1 MTPLPFLTRKILWW
15 RPRGALTNSATTLPV
30 LAFACLTLSLGMRP
44 ATVLWISMAML
55 LSMQILMAG
64 TQIGFASSSE
74 AFALMPGRPSA
85 LRASLLVM
93 ASAALCIGLG
103 FGALTGQWLS
113 AGLITSGLG
122 LLLILMT
129 SVSSAG
135 TAQLKPA
142 RFLLNVLGIGALML
156 LMTLLAVLKRKMPG
170 LPAELLLLPPAL
182 ALSLLLLWRLS
193 RVGQWQAE
201 THSASRWAAP
211 VSVMSA
217 HAWNITFMQILLAG
231 LVFARNPYG
240 LYLLAGLIPL
250 QSLAILQ
257 ARQIRDA
264 MMRHWLAGLDRPA
277 LWRPALLSCAQLTA
291 GNLLLLLLA
300 LEAFKHLPDARVAG
314 LVTGQIT
321 LACAALPLALWHLVQ
336 ITRSRREQDAGWL
349 GFQTAELPGFG
360 PMRSSRNLIRL
371 LSQGRQAKW
380 SGLIFPLLWSAA
392 SVYLA
397 WFCQGDVQ
405 KLLSA
410 LVPLALAASL
420 AALPPLWRGL
430 REVEL

>member
-1 MTPLPFLTRKILWW
+1 MSSNAWTI
-15 RPRGALTNSATTLPV
+15 TLV
-30 LAFACLTLSLGMRP
+30 
-44 ATVLWISMAML
+44 
-55 LSMQILMAG
+55 
-64 TQIGFASSSE
+64 
-74 AFALMPGRPSA
+74 
-85 LRASLLVM
+85 
-93 ASAALCIGLG
+93 
-103 FGALTGQWLS
+103 
-113 AGLITSGLG
+113 
-122 LLLILMT
+122 
-129 SVSSAG
+129 
-135 TAQLKPA
+135 
-142 RFLLNVLGIGALML
+142 
-156 LMTLLAVLKRKMPG
+156 
-170 LPAELLLLPPAL
+170 
-182 ALSLLLLWRLS
+182 
-193 RVGQWQAE
+193 
-201 THSASRWAAP
+201 
-211 VSVMSA
+211 
-217 HAWNITFMQILLAG
+217 QILLAG

-257 ARQIRDA
+257 PRQIRDA

-277 LWRPALLSCAQLTA
+277 LWRPALLSCARLAA

-300 LEAFKHLPDARVAG
+300 LEAFKHVPGAHLTG
-314 LVTGQIT
+314 LVTGQVT

-336 ITRSRREQDAGWL
+336 IARSRRDQDAGWP

-360 PMRSSRNLIRL
+360 PMRSGRNLIRL

-397 WFCQGDVQ
+397 WLCQGDVQ